1 MRNKKTDTQN
11 KRMKFLYKIATSRER
26 RRHER
31 LRTLRRKTVR
41 ALKTLRQAES
51 VAGTRF
57 VRWVLRYPKTMPKT
71 DPAVTPRPMHA
82 VRPPAADSSFD

>member
-1 MRNKKTDTQN
+1 
-11 KRMKFLYKIATSRER
+11 MKFLCKVTTSRER

-57 VRWVLRYPKTMPKT
+57 VRWVLRYPKSVPKSV
-71 DPAVTPRPMHA
+71 PVATPSQPRA
-82 VRPPAADSSFD
+82 VRPTPAGLSFD